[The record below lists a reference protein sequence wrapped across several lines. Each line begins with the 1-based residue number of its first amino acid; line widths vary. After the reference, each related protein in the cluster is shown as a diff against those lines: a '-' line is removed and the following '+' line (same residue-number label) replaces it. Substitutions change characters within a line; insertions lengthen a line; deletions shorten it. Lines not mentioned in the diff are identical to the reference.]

1 MLLVGACVEATPA
14 PTYARYLAVVQDP
27 GLREP
32 AACAGLAGSVGG
44 DCELTIAGRRLD
56 AGGAAEAVCGDVRA
70 GVWRSECWFLA
81 AEAAGA
87 AGRDGYA
94 AQLCRRSGPFAEDC
108 AQHLW
113 QGALHRQMHG
123 RADALPEAVAVASR
137 THDRWATKLA
147 WTGDFSGR
155 FWGLGFELAFSG
167 QPIDPGRCDG
177 LAPERRGQCARAAEA
192 LLSRELA
199 PALERAGVELCAL
212 PPGAAAVAP
221 WLPLVPDPRLDA
233 VVEQRRM
240 ARCPP
245 P

>member
-1 MLLVGACVEATPA
+1 
-14 PTYARYLAVVQDP
+14 
-27 GLREP
+27 
-32 AACAGLAGSVGG
+32 
-44 DCELTIAGRRLD
+44 
-56 AGGAAEAVCGDVRA
+56 
-70 GVWRSECWFLA
+70 
-81 AEAAGA
+81 
-87 AGRDGYA
+87 
-94 AQLCRRSGPFAEDC
+94 
-108 AQHLW
+108 
-113 QGALHRQMHG
+113 MHG
-123 RADALPEAVAVASR
+123 RADALRRPSR
-137 THDRWATKLA
+137 SHPGPTTAGPRSWPDRRFL
-147 WTGDFSGR
+147 GR

-199 PALERAGVELCAL
+199 PALDRAGVELCAL
-212 PPGAAAVAP
+212 PSGAAAVAP